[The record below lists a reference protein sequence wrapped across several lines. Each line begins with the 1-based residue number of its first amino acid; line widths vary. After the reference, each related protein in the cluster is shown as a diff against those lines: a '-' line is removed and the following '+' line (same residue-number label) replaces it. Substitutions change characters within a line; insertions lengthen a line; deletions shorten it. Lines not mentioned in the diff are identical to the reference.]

1 MSTYNE
7 TVAFDAGQNKG
18 RTVRSETEPVVVRLR
33 RHGRILF
40 MPSLA
45 LIGIAT
51 ALGFFSEGFPELW
64 MNLVFWI
71 GLAFLLIVLWIFP
84 LVVWLGNRV
93 VITTRR
99 VVIYRGVFTRSKQEV
114 LFGRIHDVTVRQN
127 AVQAVFGAG
136 DLLLNTGAEKPI
148 RLYDLPKANL
158 VLSALTELV
167 DSQAP
172 LSAQLRR
179 DDQRWTSEI

>member
-1 MSTYNE
+1 M
-7 TVAFDAGQNKG
+7 
-18 RTVRSETEPVVVRLR
+18 
-33 RHGRILF
+33 I
-40 MPSLA
+40 
-45 LIGIAT
+45 
-51 ALGFFSEGFPELW
+51 
-64 MNLVFWI
+64 
-71 GLAFLLIVLWIFP
+71 
-84 LVVWLGNRV
+84 
-93 VITTRR
+93 
-99 VVIYRGVFTRSKQEV
+99 IYRGIFTRTRQEV

-167 DSQAP
+167 DKQSP

-179 DDQRWTSEI
+179 DDQRFTQDY

>member
-1 MSTYNE
+1 MSQP
-7 TVAFDAGQNKG
+7 TVAFDPAP
-18 RTVRSETEPVVVRLR
+18 TEAAEPVVVRLR
-33 RHGRILF
+33 RHGRVLF
-40 MPSLA
+40 MPTMA

-51 ALGFFSEGFPELW
+51 AWGYFSMGFPELW
-64 MNLVFWI
+64 MTLTFW
-71 GLAFLLIVLWIFP
+71 LLSALLLIVLWVFP
-84 LVVWLGNRV
+84 LVTWLGNRV
-93 VITTRR
+93 IITTRR
-99 VVIYRGVFTRSKQEV
+99 VIIYRGIFTRTRQEV

-136 DLLLNTGAEKPI
+136 DLLLNTGAEMPI

-167 DSQAP
+167 DKQSP

-179 DDQRWTSEI
+179 DDQRFTQDY